1 MLPPGRVSGSST
13 NKKKSLH
20 QHINIVPP
28 QIQFNEGW
36 ECEQSIE
43 LYNVIKQPR
52 QIMFARSI
60 VKARITN
67 AKTSLGKHPAVAL
80 TYRSIKPV
88 VYSTAV
94 LIRRAICQ
102 IRAQPT
108 GVPGRY
114 AIHGISSSLITYT
127 DVERAFR
134 DPIQQLMLN
143 YIYIAFRLLV
153 CH

>member
-1 MLPPGRVSGSST
+1 MWAIDWVIQRYQTTST
-13 NKKKSLH
+13 D
-20 QHINIVPP
+20 
-28 QIQFNEGW
+28 
-36 ECEQSIE
+36 
-43 LYNVIKQPR
+43 NVV
-52 QIMFARSI
+52 RSI

-94 LIRRAICQ
+94 LIRRAICS

-153 CH
+153 CHWGFGMTNSFGLYQMDDIFGYVQKEC